1 MMTLC
6 FFSRSSDPGW
16 SLDHASMFT
25 PDHSRSSSPTHM
37 GATRLP
43 DWTFAQ
49 HELLEKA
56 GYDISKKF
64 EEKEKEFEIKEKL
77 FEMRSV
83 DCGGGGSLLINC
95 QEV

>member
-1 MMTLC
+1 
-6 FFSRSSDPGW
+6 
-16 SLDHASMFT
+16 MFT

-83 DCGGGGSLLINC
+83 DCGGGGLFSLIARKFSSLVELKHAC
-95 QEV
+95 M